1 MRGLTLEKIA
11 ISLKTILNSGENMN
25 QAKDKL
31 EIIFEMQESLN
42 NYISESR
49 GLNFSKDE
57 WIQKRA
63 LALIEEVTEVLNEL
77 NYKWWKNPKQRNDDK
92 LKEELVDV
100 LHFFVGMCIDAGM
113 TAEEM
118 YQIYLKKNKEN
129 FDRQNGLSSKKGY
142 SLDEK

>member
-11 ISLKTILNSGENMN
+11 ISLKTILNSGENMD
-25 QAKDKL
+25 QSKDKL
-31 EIIFEMQESLN
+31 ETIFEMQESLN
-42 NYISESR
+42 TFITNSR
-49 GLNFSKDE
+49 KINFSKEE

-63 LALIEEVTEVLNEL
+63 LALIEEVMEVLNEV
-77 NYKWWKNPKQRNDDK
+77 NYKWWKNPKERNDDD

-100 LHFFVGMCIDAGM
+100 LHFFIGMCIDAGM

-129 FDRQNGLSSKKGY
+129 FDRQNGLSAKKGY
-142 SLDEK
+142 EINNI